1 MVMAVHKP
9 QLIAVRPDNVH
20 LLIYL
25 GGYGGE
31 FIGYWLSQHPG
42 CVPAIAESLPKN
54 RYVHRFTQKFVI
66 STALATTSDD
76 HVFFLSHP
84 DGKPKDA
91 TTFNGIAIN
100 QIQDHSFIWC
110 SHAYKKFFFLLQ
122 WIKMRLYKFN
132 MMDIDTLGKWPSHI
146 MNQFDQHHTLADFRK
161 YINNRS
167 WFYQFELN
175 SFRAGQTLSAV
186 LDQADIEYHYYHLM
200 DQCDHLPRINLDQL
214 MFGNTAQEHQRICE
228 HFKLDYELAQPLTQ
242 SIQAYHQ
249 RNIEVAEKYLHMSVA
264 QLLDLSD
271 GKAWPVVEQALL
283 RRHAEF
289 LGFE

>member
-1 MVMAVHKP
+1 MAVHKP

-42 CVPAIAESLPKN
+42 CIPAIAESLPKN

-76 HVFFLSHP
+76 QVFFLAHP
-84 DGKPKDA
+84 DLRPKDA
-91 TTFNGIAIN
+91 ATFNGIAIDK
-100 QIQDHSFIWC
+100 IQDHSFIWC
-110 SHAYKKFFFLLQ
+110 SRPYKKFFFLLQ
-122 WIKMRLYKFN
+122 WVKMRLYKFN
-132 MMDIDTLGKWPSHI
+132 MKNIDVIGTWPSHI
-146 MNQFDQHHTLADFRK
+146 MNQFDQHHTLDDFRK

-175 SFRAGQTLSAV
+175 SFRA
-186 LDQADIEYHYYHLM
+186 DQSITTVADQVDIEYPYYHM
-200 DQCDHLPRINLDQL
+200 MTQCDHLPRINLDQL
-214 MFGNTAQEHQRICE
+214 MFGDTAQEHQRICE
-228 HFKLDYELAQPLTQ
+228 HFKLDYELAQPLTA

-249 RNIEVAEKYLHMSVA
+249 RNIEVAEKYLHMPVEQFLA
-264 QLLDLSD
+264 LSE
-271 GKAWPVVEQALL
+271 KQASLVMEQALM
-283 RRHAEF
+283 RRHTEV